1 MRKHY
6 YGYLR
11 GLPNV
16 AKLRAELMT
25 YVTTEPI
32 VERLLRF
39 MEEVSVNP
47 EPSAGIV
54 FA

>member
-1 MRKHY
+1 
-6 YGYLR
+6 
-11 GLPNV
+11 
-16 AKLRAELMT
+16 MT
-25 YVTTEPI
+25 YVATEPI

-39 MEEVSVNP
+39 TDEVIANP